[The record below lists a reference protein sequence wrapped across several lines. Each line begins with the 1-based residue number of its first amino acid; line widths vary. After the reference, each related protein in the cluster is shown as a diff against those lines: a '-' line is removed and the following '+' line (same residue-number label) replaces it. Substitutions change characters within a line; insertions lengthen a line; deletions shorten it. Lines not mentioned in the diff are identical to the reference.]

1 MNLLVRTA
9 GTAAALMAVV
19 CVAPLPAQEPSPA
32 PTARAPEPSPAPTAE
47 ARLQA
52 LLVDKLGDDAAT
64 IRVVMN
70 GREAILLGQV
80 ARRAT
85 RELAEEVALFADWI
99 DDVDN
104 KLTLAGVRVGGSG
117 VAATAEKA
125 AAKTSDESDD
135 SLIESRVKGRLVSE
149 IGRRARKIEVEV
161 AEGVVCLRGTVPDE
175 SRRDVALR
183 AAAGVPGVERV
194 IDLLR
199 AWPGK

>member
-1 MNLLVRTA
+1 MKKLVRTA
-9 GTAAALMAVV
+9 GTGAACALMIGMTSVV
-19 CVAPLPAQEPSPA
+19 PLHAQEVAP
-32 PTARAPEPSPAPTAE
+32 TPTAE

-70 GREAILLGQV
+70 GREAILLGEV

-85 RELAEEVALFADWI
+85 LELAEEVGLFADWV

-104 KLTLAGVRVGGSG
+104 KLTLAGVRVGGTG

-125 AAKTSDESDD
+125 AAKTSDEGSD
-135 SLIESRVKGRLVSE
+135 SLVETRVKGRLVAE
-149 IGRRARKIEVEV
+149 IGSSARKIEVEV
-161 AEGVVCLRGTVPDE
+161 AEGVVSLRGTVPDE
-175 SRRDVALR
+175 PRREVALKT
-183 AAAGVPGVERV
+183 AASVPGVERV

>member
-1 MNLLVRTA
+1 MKELVRTA
-9 GTAAALMAVV
+9 GTGAACALMIVMSSVARLHAQE
-19 CVAPLPAQEPSPA
+19 VAP
-32 PTARAPEPSPAPTAE
+32 TPTAE

-70 GREAILLGQV
+70 GREAILLGEV

-85 RELAEEVALFADWI
+85 LELAEEVGLYADWV

-104 KLTLAGVRVGGSG
+104 KLQLAGVRVGGTG

-125 AAKTSDESDD
+125 AAKTSDEGGD
-135 SLIESRVKGRLVSE
+135 SLVETRVKGRLVAE
-149 IGRRARKIEVEV
+149 IGSSARKIEVEV
-161 AEGVVCLRGTVPDE
+161 AEGVVSLRGTVPDE
-175 SRRDVALR
+175 PRREVALKT
-183 AAAGVPGVERV
+183 AASVPGVEKV

>member
-1 MNLLVRTA
+1 MIVMTS
-9 GTAAALMAVV
+9 VV
-19 CVAPLPAQEPSPA
+19 PLHAQEIA
-32 PTARAPEPSPAPTAE
+32 PTPTAE

-70 GREAILLGQV
+70 GREAILLGEV

-85 RELAEEVALFADWI
+85 LELAEEVGLFADWV

-104 KLTLAGVRVGGSG
+104 KLELAGVRVGGTG

-125 AAKTSDESDD
+125 AAKTSDEGSD
-135 SLIESRVKGRLVSE
+135 SLVETRVKGRLVSE
-149 IGRRARKIEVEV
+149 IGSSARKIEVEV
-161 AEGVVCLRGTVPDE
+161 AEGVVSLRGTVPDE
-175 SRRDVALR
+175 PRREVALKT
-183 AAAGVPGVERV
+183 AASVPGVERV